1 MKAVDVAEKA
11 DPSGFILAREE
22 RTRLLERTQRLS
34 DLLRAEDLDVAWY
47 IDAMR
52 EPEHI
57 EYAKVFLQTVRKTLS
72 GEIQRFPEDSDLHRT
87 SIKVSNNF
95 LQKRGDVIGLQ
106 LLGHAGAEAP
116 SIMELDAGTRR
127 VVEAAVDRANSADPS
142 EDTRGS
148 QESHL
153 ASRAHPDAARAAGGL
168 AARVR

>member
-1 MKAVDVAEKA
+1 M
-11 DPSGFILAREE
+11 
-22 RTRLLERTQRLS
+22 
-34 DLLRAEDLDVAWY
+34 
-47 IDAMR
+47 
-52 EPEHI
+52 
-57 EYAKVFLQTVRKTLS
+57 
-72 GEIQRFPEDSDLHRT
+72 HRT